1 MFRQHLS
8 DQSRIYLMKNKGRMI
23 TILILSLFIGVLIAI
38 YEGLAYC
45 LTHYGAISFCVLSFI
60 WLLRTISICSAM
72 PGSFK
77 FLQRDTTIRFN
88 NDYCRNLSSM
98 CEALIKSI

>member
-8 DQSRIYLMKNKGRMI
+8 DQSRIYLMKHKARMV
-23 TILILSLFIGVLIAI
+23 TILIFLLFFALLIVI

-45 LTHYGAISFCVLSFI
+45 LTHFGAILFCFFSFI
-60 WLLRTISICSAM
+60 WFLRTISICSAL

-77 FLQRDTTIRFN
+77 FL
-88 NDYCRNLSSM
+88 
-98 CEALIKSI
+98 